1 MLRASFRRASI
12 TWRGEHTRWPRP
24 DGGTGTAVR
33 PTAACRT
40 IVLVHHALGIPT
52 GVLVHSDLAVRVP
65 ISDSAESQ
73 DAGCSE
79 EMSRHSAKVLQK
91 KVRRSFEPP
100 RASFCRSILTF
111 ADPFSCLQGKGAL
124 AAGLHRR
131 DGGIWLI
138 RCSCRSTLVSAMRC
152 GYFRRCKRQRWLW
165 LGLFSRCAV

>member
-1 MLRASFRRASI
+1 VAPQGAPSPFQTSPVSKSRF
-12 TWRGEHTRWPRP
+12 TRHYPCEPR
-24 DGGTGTAVR
+24 TA
-33 PTAACRT
+33 
-40 IVLVHHALGIPT
+40 
-52 GVLVHSDLAVRVP
+52 VP